1 MHRLVIALL
10 ALGVLASGLAL
21 PAGAGV
27 LASRAIAEAAEN
39 PTPPAELANPP
50 QAAEDG
56 DLVSREFA
64 LGALIVGSTFVLGLL
79 AGGGTVT
86 AIASAGAV
94 LMIYTL
100 MP

>member
-1 MHRLVIALL
+1 MHRLVIALFTLVAL
-10 ALGVLASGLAL
+10 AVGVSS
-21 PAGAGV
+21 PAAADV
-27 LASRAIAEAAEN
+27 IASRAAAGAVEV
-39 PTPPAELANPP
+39 TTSPAELANPP
-50 QAAEDG
+50 SAAESG
-56 DLVSREFA
+56 SLVSREFA
-64 LGALIVGSTFVLGLL
+64 VGALIVGSTFVLGLL